1 MVLALAPPAPPPAP
15 PAHILTLDAPVGS
28 EVVIRL
34 DERERPGRL
43 ARLATPGALIYGS
56 VFPLVQLGLAL
67 EYPGGGPSEGRW
79 AIAATACYMPLHLYH
94 VYWAARGERPPA
106 GRWTLLAMFAVIAA
120 ATPVAGSNW
129 LPAYADV
136 AFGAVV
142 VLRWPWA
149 LLAVTALAAGQA
161 PLALALDSPVPAAA
175 SYYVF
180 VLLRRA
186 SALFLP
192 IWLVGA
198 IRQLDGARRSL
209 ADDAVVA
216 ERIRIDGELRTTVG
230 TALSSIAAGGTRVTT
245 LIDGDAGSQTVARE
259 VRELADGSR
268 RALADARH
276 LLSGFQRPSLAAELE
291 TAARLLTAAG
301 VETRVEVPP
310 EGVPSS
316 ATDPPVRAALRTATA
331 RVLHDDR
338 ARACVIRVSRRDG
351 SVDVD
356 VATEATAG
364 ADRGAGHGA
373 DHEVAPP

>member
-1 MVLALAPPAPPPAP
+1 MVLALAPPPT
-15 PAHILTLDAPVGS
+15 HILTLDAPVGS

-43 ARLATPGALIYGS
+43 VRLATPGALIYGT

-79 AIAATACYMPLHLYH
+79 AVAATACYLPLHLHH

-106 GRWTLLAMFAVIAA
+106 GRWTLLAMFAVVVA
-120 ATPVAGSNW
+120 ATPLAGSNW

-136 AFGAVV
+136 AFGAMV
-142 VLRWPWA
+142 VLPRWWA
-149 LLAVTALAAGQA
+149 ALAVTALAAGQA

-192 IWLVGA
+192 IWLLGA
-198 IRQLDGARRSL
+198 IRQLDGARRTL

-230 TALSSIAAGGTRVTT
+230 TALRSIATRGARLTTRLDGTDGRVLAG
-245 LIDGDAGSQTVARE
+245 E
-259 VRELADGSR
+259 VQELADGSR

-276 LLSGFQRPSLAAELE
+276 LISGYQRPSLAAEVE

-301 VETRVEVPP
+301 VETRVELPDG
-310 EGVPSS
+310 GVPRS
-316 ATDPPVRAALRTATA
+316 AADPSTRAALRTATA
-331 RVLHDDR
+331 RVLHDDE
-338 ARACVIRVSRRDG
+338 ARACVIRVTHDDG
-351 SVDVD
+351 R
-356 VATEATAG
+356 AG
-364 ADRGAGHGA
+364 V
-373 DHEVAPP
+373 EVSTT